1 MQKMGKD
8 KMGGAFSFFWGGWG
22 RGLKITKRIVWGL
35 GGDDDGNRCPLATNK
50 GEFNIENF
58 PFFFFVCVCAGEE
71 RVIRCN
77 FAFRKQ
83 EKGEEKNPISLKN
96 QPPSA
101 SSQTLLG
108 ENEGCVDRMKNVLV
122 STPLF
127 SPPPKKRKKKGRGW
141 KEIFLIFQESHR
153 PFPFHLS
160 I

>member
-1 MQKMGKD
+1 MGTV
-8 KMGGAFSFFWGGWG
+8 APWLQI
-22 RGLKITKRIVWGL
+22 RGNSISKISL
-35 GGDDDGNRCPLATNK
+35 
-50 GEFNIENF
+50 
-58 PFFFFVCVCAGEE
+58 FFFVCVCAGEE

-122 STPLF
+122 STLLF
-127 SPPPKKRKKKGRGW
+127 SPSPPKKKRRKKGGVERK
-141 KEIFLIFQESHR
+141 FSFFFQESHR
-153 PFPFHLS
+153 PFPFFTSQFNPSLFPHP
-160 I
+160 